1 MEVNEMDEECVI
13 SYKPLKNKDF
23 LMKKKINEIYRFTSI
38 NVNGMNPK
46 NIEKFECVKKL
57 H

>member
-1 MEVNEMDEECVI
+1 MDEECVI